1 MIVWAKAPSA
11 PLGGSPVVLA
21 EQGALEPL
29 NLQGPING
37 NNCFQKKNSLRF
49 NSLEIR
55 RWKGF
60 AFNVNISIISI
71 ILYHFPPAEASQSLY
86 DYIMRYIRLNV
97 WVYELGMT

>member
-1 MIVWAKAPSA
+1 MIVGVKVPSA

-29 NLQGPING
+29 NLQDPING
-37 NNCFQKKNSLRF
+37 NNCLKKKTVRF
-49 NSLEIR
+49 NLLEIR